1 MSDAKLTAKQKK
13 AKLPKANQLP
23 IGRPTDYSQEMADI
37 ICERIAD
44 GESLRQICSEE
55 TMPNK
60 ATVFRWLGKFKEFSD
75 QYARARENQAET
87 LADEITNIA
96 DETMVIVKEKDG
108 FTEVVLDSTAVAR
121 NRLRIDTRKW
131 VASKL
136 LPKKYGDKV
145 DLNHGGQV
153 DNPLSVLISQV
164 SGSSLTP
171 QED

>member
-1 MSDAKLTAKQKK
+1 
-13 AKLPKANQLP
+13 
-23 IGRPTDYSQEMADI
+23 
-37 ICERIAD
+37 
-44 GESLRQICSEE
+44 
-55 TMPNK
+55 
-60 ATVFRWLGKFKEFSD
+60 VFRWLGKFKEFSD